1 MKPVR
6 YYDGSGQVHT
16 VRSEYNF
23 GQYNIYLDGVF
34 YASADDR
41 LELDDA
47 IRSLVAYKGFTVKRP
62 KQKKT
67 SPIRLTPDGNA

>member
-1 MKPVR
+1 MKTVR
-6 YYDGSGQVHT
+6 YYDRDGQVHT
-16 VRSEYNF
+16 VRTEYNF
-23 GQYNIYLDGVF
+23 GQYNIYLDGAF

-47 IRSLVAYKGFTVKRP
+47 IRSLVAYKGFTAKRR

-67 SPIRLTPDGNA
+67 LPIRLTPDGNV